1 MLTELTIK
9 EFINKVLSNDP
20 VPGGGSV
27 SALNGALATS
37 LAAMVANLT
46 IGRKKYVEVNEIMED
61 LSVRFEELT
70 RQLITDVDRDSEAY
84 DRVFSAFKLPKETD
98 EEKAIRSEAIQKE
111 TKYAAQVPMEVA
123 RTVHSI
129 LPMIDV
135 VARKGNSN
143 AVTDACVSM
152 MCARTAILGALL
164 NVRINLTS
172 IKDEKFVKEMSE
184 EADMIEQTTIA
195 EEQKILDYVKTIF
208 NPNLRGKK
216 KNQTM
221 KNVYQIGSGDL
232 TFDIIERIINE
243 NLKLELAPEAKDRIQ
258 KCRDYLD
265 KKIKESDVP
274 LYGIT
279 TGFGSLCNRNI
290 SSDELSTL
298 QENLVKSH
306 ACSVGA
312 EMPHVIVKLMFLLK
326 AHALSLGHS
335 GVQVITVQ
343 RIIDFFNNDV
353 MPIVYDRGS
362 LGASGDLAPLANL
375 FLPLIG
381 VGDVYYKG
389 KRCEAISVLDEFGW
403 EPVKLK
409 SKEGLALLNG
419 TQFMSANGVYAIL
432 KAFRLSKKADLIAA
446 ISLEAFDGRI
456 DPFMD
461 CIQQMRPHK
470 GQIETGA
477 AFRRI
482 LEGSEI
488 IAQPKQHVQDPYSF
502 RCIPQVHGATKD
514 AINHV
519 ASVLLTEINSVT
531 DNPTIFPDE
540 DLIISGGNFHGQPLA
555 LVYDYLAIAMAELGN
570 ISERRVAQLIM
581 GLRGL
586 PEFLVANPGL
596 NSGFMIPQYAAA
608 SMVSQNKMYCYAAS
622 SDSIVSSNGQEDHVS
637 MGANAATKLY
647 KVMDNLEHI
656 LAIEL
661 MNAAQGLDFRR
672 PLRSSPFIEKFLA
685 TYRNEVPFIKEDIVM
700 YKEIH
705 KTVAFLKR
713 HQVNY

>member
-1 MLTELTIK
+1 
-9 EFINKVLSNDP
+9 
-20 VPGGGSV
+20 
-27 SALNGALATS
+27 
-37 LAAMVANLT
+37 
-46 IGRKKYVEVNEIMED
+46 
-61 LSVRFEELT
+61 
-70 RQLITDVDRDSEAY
+70 
-84 DRVFSAFKLPKETD
+84 
-98 EEKAIRSEAIQKE
+98 
-111 TKYAAQVPMEVA
+111 
-123 RTVHSI
+123 
-129 LPMIDV
+129 
-135 VARKGNSN
+135 
-143 AVTDACVSM
+143 
-152 MCARTAILGALL
+152 
-164 NVRINLTS
+164 
-172 IKDEKFVKEMSE
+172 MSS
-184 EADMIEQTTIA
+184 
-195 EEQKILDYVKTIF
+195 
-208 NPNLRGKK
+208 
-216 KNQTM
+216 
-221 KNVYQIGSGDL
+221 NVYRVGSGDL
-232 TFDIIERIINE
+232 TFEIIERIINE
-243 NLKLELAPEAKDRIQ
+243 NLKLELAPEAVERIRR
-258 KCRDYLD
+258 CRDYLD
-265 KKIKESDVP
+265 RKIEASEVP

-279 TGFGSLCNRNI
+279 TGFGSLCNKNI
-290 SSDELSTL
+290 SPGQLGTL
-298 QENLVKSH
+298 QENLIKSH
-306 ACSVGA
+306 ACSVG
-312 EMPHVIVKLMFLLK
+312 EEIRPVVIKLMMLLK

-343 RIIDFFNNDV
+343 RILDFFNNDV

-389 KRCEAISVLDEFGW
+389 KKCEAISVLDEFGW
-403 EPVKLK
+403 EPVSLK

-419 TQFMSANGVYAIL
+419 TQFMSANGVFALL
-432 KAFRLSKKADLIAA
+432 KAFRISKRADLIAA
-446 ISLEAFDGRI
+446 LSLEAFDGRI

-461 CIQQMRPHK
+461 CIQQMRPHP

-477 AFRRI
+477 NFRSL
-482 LEGSEI
+482 LEGSEL

-514 AINHV
+514 AIRYV

-555 LVYDYLAIAMAELGN
+555 ISYDFLAIALAELGN

-596 NSGFMIPQYAAA
+596 NSGFMIPQYASA

-637 MGANAATKLY
+637 MGANAAIKLY
-647 KVMDNLEHI
+647 RIMNNLDHI

-661 MNAAQGLDFRR
+661 MNAAQGIEFRR
-672 PLRSSPFIEKFLA
+672 PLKSSPKLEAFLKE
-685 TYRNEVPFIKEDIVM
+685 YRKEVPFVREDIVM

-705 KTVAFLKR
+705 KTVAFLNR
-713 HQVNY
+713 TRFQW